1 MTAKLEP
8 SLDSRIFYETE
19 LKQSRWNKSL
29 RHSKEKITPVCKRTR
44 KELKSH
50 KEIGHVEAQ
59 NHHVSSF
66 KLEMAKWHAKTP
78 FRDTFSL
85 AKMAIYKTVKW
96 QGYMS
101 TLLIA
106 GQKLSLC
113 CSLIKE
119 IGLTDKETELA
130 CLKVLKFSLKKIY

>member
-1 MTAKLEP
+1 M
-8 SLDSRIFYETE
+8 
-19 LKQSRWNKSL
+19 KQSS
-29 RHSKEKITPVCKRTR
+29 ETFQGKIAPVCKRTR

-85 AKMAIYKTVKW
+85 AKMAIHKTVKAVHEQAIVW
-96 QGYMS
+96 
-101 TLLIA
+101 A
-106 GQKLSLC
+106 GQKNIILL

-119 IGLTDKETELA
+119 IGLTDNRTTA
-130 CLKVLKFSLKKIY
+130 CHGVFKF